1 VLAAAP
7 AVASKVRSIAERSS
21 SEGFSGTGTFTMTSQ
36 TQPTPAKRTYA
47 RAVPHHLRPSTPYAE
62 DALLPGDPGRALALA
77 QLLLV
82 EPRMSNHARGLWGY
96 TGETP
101 AGRPL
106 SIQSTGMGGPS
117 AAIVL
122 QELAE
127 LGVQRAIRVGTCGA
141 LDPELGH
148 GDLVVA
154 GDALAE
160 DGASRAL
167 GAGEL
172 AEPNP
177 DLTATLAA
185 ELPGDAAPS
194 RIVTTDL
201 FYDGTPNE
209 GGPPSARSEA
219 WRSRGAVAV
228 EMEAATIFT
237 LGRRLGVA
245 TGCVLAVSDT
255 FDGGERRRIGD
266 EDLTDAA
273 ERMGAVAA
281 GALEAQP

>member
-1 VLAAAP
+1 
-7 AVASKVRSIAERSS
+7 
-21 SEGFSGTGTFTMTSQ
+21 M
-36 TQPTPAKRTYA
+36 
-47 RAVPHHLRPSTPYAE
+47 PHHLRPSTDYAE

-77 QLLLV
+77 QQLLT

-127 LGVQRAIRVGTCGA
+127 LGVRRAIRVGTCGA
-141 LDPELGH
+141 LEPGLEH
-148 GDLVVA
+148 GTLIVA

-167 GAGEL
+167 GASEA
-172 AEPNP
+172 AEADP
-177 DLTATLAA
+177 DLTGRLAA
-185 ELPGDAAPS
+185 ALPGGPTPA

-201 FYDGTPNE
+201 FYDDSGDDA
-209 GGPPSARSEA
+209 GPPRARADA
-219 WRSRGAVAV
+219 WLRRGAVAV
-228 EMEAATIFT
+228 EMEAATVFT

-245 TGCVLAVSDT
+245 TGCVLVVSDT
-255 FDGGERRRIGD
+255 FENGQRRRIDD
-266 EDLTDAA
+266 ERLAEAA
-273 ERMGAVAA
+273 ARMGSVAA
-281 GALEAQP
+281 AALED